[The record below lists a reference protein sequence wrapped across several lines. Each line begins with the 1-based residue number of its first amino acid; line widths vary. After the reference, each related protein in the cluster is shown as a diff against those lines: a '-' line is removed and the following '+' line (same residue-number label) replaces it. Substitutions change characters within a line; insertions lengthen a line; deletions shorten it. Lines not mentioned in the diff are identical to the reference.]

1 MPISV
6 TEKEYSSFKDSWAR
20 KFLSPDEKFFFN
32 KIRKGFRNFLTWS
45 NVTTETAIGISA
57 VWKIVFNV
65 AWQFYSLLSL
75 ILVSCQER
83 RKPSS
88 FITCLMF
95 VQYKWIFFLFFLSI
109 VHSSASLWRVQLV
122 GLGFST
128 VRWWRKFTTS
138 ILQQRNYSQQTSNQ
152 V

>member
-57 VWKIVFNV
+57 V
-65 AWQFYSLLSL
+65 
-75 ILVSCQER
+75 
-83 RKPSS
+83 
-88 FITCLMF
+88 
-95 VQYKWIFFLFFLSI
+95 
-109 VHSSASLWRVQLV
+109 
-122 GLGFST
+122 
-128 VRWWRKFTTS
+128 
-138 ILQQRNYSQQTSNQ
+138 
-152 V
+152 